1 MSPCGDGIVL
11 DQEICD
17 DGNTLSYDG
26 CAADCMTVE
35 TGWQCQTLPATRKS
49 YCQFIDVIS
58 LTLLSIR
65 KVTTENKVIIM
76 LQNSMPY
83 IRDWVM
89 FGEKE
94 LKQILSFQVDT
105 FSNNSNNVG
114 FTNQQYEFKYTV
126 KFTHDSQSTNNNN
139 RILQQSSSDSF
150 DPSLYKF
157 IELTI
162 EYNNTSLSSLSFDQN
177 NVMTESLNHQ
187 PTSLKFSPSL
197 SQMKVFALAQE
208 SSLSFPLYT
217 DDNHMI
223 QFYPPEYHALYST
236 VKFVSMIVVG
246 LMLIIL
252 LMSVMSCLVE
262 GNNSR
267 QILLVVET
275 ASVVQF
281 TYFSLLGI
289 GELNPLFIALAEG
302 LKLACGFDINLS
314 NQ

>member
-1 MSPCGDGIVL
+1 
-11 DQEICD
+11 
-17 DGNTLSYDG
+17 
-26 CAADCMTVE
+26 
-35 TGWQCQTLPATRKS
+35 
-49 YCQFIDVIS
+49 
-58 LTLLSIR
+58 
-65 KVTTENKVIIM
+65 M

-94 LKQILSFQVDT
+94 LKQILSFQVDR
-105 FSNNSNNVG
+105 FLNNSNSNNVG
-114 FTNQQYEFKYTV
+114 LTHQKYEFKYTV
-126 KFTHDSQSTNNNN
+126 KFTHDSQSTNKNN

-157 IELTI
+157 IQLTI
-162 EYNNTSLSSLSFDQN
+162 EYNTTSSSTSSYDN
-177 NVMTESLNHQ
+177 NNNAITESLNHQ

-197 SQMKVFALAQE
+197 SQLKVFAFTQQ

-223 QFYPPEYHALYST
+223 QFYPPEYHTLYST
-236 VKFVSMIVVG
+236 VKFVSMIVGV

-252 LMSVMSCLVE
+252 LMSVMSCVVE